1 MHSVE
6 NLHTVGEN
14 WNFLWTFNPLE
25 TEFLQTKRNPS
36 LCSAEGRNNI
46 PSGDSVFL
54 NNYGNTN
61 SYYFTKQL
69 LFLNCGWNL
78 HLL

>member
-54 NNYGNTN
+54 NVTCPDKV
-61 SYYFTKQL
+61 SITMATQTVIILQSSFC
-69 LFLNCGWNL
+69 F
-78 HLL
+78 